1 MSFVNQIPEMGG
13 VFSYCLVNLGSRSPG
28 WLVSGHGLYGAFP
41 MGAAWAPLLRNP
53 RAPSYYYVGL
63 SCLGVGGVHLPISE
77 DNFWLTQ
84 SGDGGVIMDIGT
96 AATRLPIVAYEALRD
111 VSIAKTSSILRAL
124 IETSNRLEFR
134 FLSMKQMDSLDLAP
148 MYAEKQI
155 GYMHG
160 RLTA

>member
-1 MSFVNQIPEMGG
+1 MSFVNQIPETGG

-28 WLVSGHGLYGAFP
+28 WLVFGHGLYGAFP

-77 DNFWLTQ
+77 DNLRLTQ
-84 SGDGGVIMDIGT
+84 SGDGGVIMNIGT

-111 VSIAKTSSILRAL
+111 VFIAKTSSILRAPIVSIFDTCYHL
-124 IETSNRLEFR
+124 DDDNVKFPRISFYFSGGPILTLEHH
-134 FLSMKQMDSLDLAP
+134 MA
-148 MYAEKQI
+148 I
-155 GYMHG
+155 
-160 RLTA
+160 